1 MTSILKETREKN
13 GYTVEEVSEILK
25 IRKQYI
31 ISLEEENFTNIPGDI
46 YVKGYLK
53 NYHEFL
59 GLELPKINDSIDHN
73 LKSDVDINIKK
84 TTPTKKYIVAII
96 CMLILIGVSY
106 IYFNYIDNNDLNNS
120 DSIKSNIIYNNEN
133 NETTFDQSY

>member
-31 ISLEEENFTNIPGDI
+31 ISLEEENFDTLPGDI
-46 YVKGYLK
+46 YVKGYSK
-53 NYHEFL
+53 IYYEFL
-59 GLELPKINDSIDHN
+59 DLEMPKQADTIDN
-73 LKSDVDINIKK
+73 GIKLNVDLKSFNLL
-84 TTPTKKYIVAII
+84 KKYVVAFI
-96 CMLILIGVSY
+96 CMLMLISVVIIYYILQKGYDS
-106 IYFNYIDNNDLNNS
+106 NNS
-120 DSIKSNIIYNNEN
+120 ELIKNSIIYDDEN